1 MCTVYRYVKFSRLVR
16 ILKKSKTPAEVISL
30 QETWHGHNSWVIHD
44 IELCGY
50 RVIHKPR
57 SNTQPQRYQRGGV
70 ATVCLDTRL
79 KFSPIT
85 LRTKPSTMEYVVSI
99 VQLRSHI
106 CRVLNVYRPGSRK
119 ATKIFF
125 QAGKPDKKVQ
135 HVKDVL
141 LIGDLNIA
149 MNRKTN
155 NAQELID
162 LLERCGLKQNVR
174 YPTHEKGGLLD
185 LVCSSDETSVR
196 VTDIHSPSDHCL
208 LTWFPFNSG
217 RKRKWQAWLS
227 LTASTYWANVLYCCG
242 LCSLSLKWYKAE
254 GLVPKEKKTGSRVL
268 PGAGWCEAYSQVHDE
283 LCWHECPRA
292 AWQGT
297 RFQAYWH

>member
-85 LRTKPSTMEYVVSI
+85 LRIKPSTMEYVVTI

-106 CRVLNVYRPGSRK
+106 CRVINVYRPGSRK

-125 QAGKPDKKVQ
+125 SKLENLIKRYSMRKKMWYWLVTWILRWIGKQTMHRSWLICWNDVGWNRTSDILRVRKAVSFTSCFPATKLQLGWQTYICQVITVYWPGFRSTQEGNVSDKRDWIMHKYPRR
-135 HVKDVL
+135 HL
-141 LIGDLNIA
+141 HIGPMYCTA
-149 MNRKTN
+149 
-155 NAQELID
+155 
-162 LLERCGLKQNVR
+162 V
-174 YPTHEKGGLLD
+174 
-185 LVCSSDETSVR
+185 VCV
-196 VTDIHSPSDHCL
+196 
-208 LTWFPFNSG
+208 
-217 RKRKWQAWLS
+217 A
-227 LTASTYWANVLYCCG
+227 
-242 LCSLSLKWYKAE
+242 
-254 GLVPKEKKTGSRVL
+254 
-268 PGAGWCEAYSQVHDE
+268 
-283 LCWHECPRA
+283 
-292 AWQGT
+292 
-297 RFQAYWH
+297 